1 MILATPVAEVQRLFG
16 FPELPNLKPRWN
28 VAPTQPVPAVRR
40 EEDGRHL
47 VTLRWGLVPFWADDP
62 SIGARLINARAET
75 LAEKPSFRDAF
86 RKRRCLVPADGFYE
100 WKTEG
105 KRKQGYA
112 IRRRDRAP
120 FAFAGLWERW
130 NGPRSNS
137 PPLNGPEGGGPAP
150 AEPLET
156 LTIVTT
162 TANTVLKPLHDRMP
176 VILDETNWD
185 LWLDPAAPLPLLE
198 GLLKPAPDALL
209 EAYPVGPRVNNVRN
223 DDEDCAS
230 PLDDA
235 PTNDAPTLF

>member
-1 MILATPVAEVQRLFG
+1 MILATPAAEVQRLFG
-16 FPELPNLKPRWN
+16 FPELPNLQPRWN

-62 SIGARLINARAET
+62 SIGARLINARGET
-75 LAEKPSFRDAF
+75 LAEKPSFREAF
-86 RKRRCLVPADGFYE
+86 RKRRCLVPVDGFYE
-100 WKTEG
+100 WKAVG

-130 NGPRSNS
+130 NGPK
-137 PPLNGPEGGGPAP
+137 GGPAP

-162 TANTVLKPLHDRMP
+162 TANAVLKPLHERMP
-176 VILDETNWD
+176 VILDEADWD
-185 LWLDPAAPLPLLE
+185 LWLDPAAPLPVLE

-209 EAYPVGPRVNNVRN
+209 EARPVGPRVNNVRN
-223 DDEDCAS
+223 DDEACAA

-235 PTNDAPTLF
+235 PPDDAWPDDAPTLF

>member
-28 VAPTQPVPAVRR
+28 VAPTQPVPTVRR

-75 LAEKPSFRDAF
+75 LAGKPSFREAF
-86 RKRRCLVPADGFYE
+86 RKRRCLVPVDGFYE
-100 WKTEG
+100 WKAEG

-112 IRRRDRAP
+112 IRRRDRTP

-130 NGPRSNS
+130 NGPK
-137 PPLNGPEGGGPAP
+137 GGPAL

-162 TANTVLKPLHDRMP
+162 TANAVLKPLHDRMP
-176 VILDETNWD
+176 VILDQTDWD
-185 LWLDPAAPLPLLE
+185 LWLDPAAPPSVLE

-209 EAYPVGPRVNNVRN
+209 EAYAVGPRVNNVRN
-223 DDEDCAS
+223 DDAECAV
-230 PLDDA
+230 PFDDA
-235 PTNDAPTLF
+235 PTDDAPTLF

>member
-1 MILATPVAEVQRLFG
+1 MILATPAAEVQRLFG
-16 FPELPNLKPRWN
+16 FPELPNLQPRWN

-62 SIGARLINARAET
+62 SIGARLINARGET
-75 LAEKPSFRDAF
+75 LAEKPSFREAF
-86 RKRRCLVPADGFYE
+86 RKRRCLVPVDGFYE
-100 WKTEG
+100 WKAEG

-130 NGPRSNS
+130 NGPK
-137 PPLNGPEGGGPAP
+137 GGPAL
-150 AEPLET
+150 AEPVET

-162 TANTVLKPLHDRMP
+162 TANAVLKPLHDRMP
-176 VILDETNWD
+176 VILDETDWD
-185 LWLDPAAPLPLLE
+185 LWLDPAAPLPVLE

-209 EAYPVGPRVNNVRN
+209 EAHPVGPRVNNVRN
-223 DDEDCAS
+223 DDEACAA

-235 PTNDAPTLF
+235 PTDDAPTLF